1 MLTKMYISTFKL
13 SVKILSMG
21 SDVLLSSLDEIQ
33 NTAFLGS
40 GQDLNVTMAVDQLYL
55 FKF

>member
-1 MLTKMYISTFKL
+1 MLTKIYISTLKL

-40 GQDLNVTMAVDQLYL
+40 GQDLNVTMAVDQVYL